1 MGDHNN
7 IIAGGAAIVIGSD
20 LGYILQGTGVVMSVT
35 SEPMYVRVEGGV
47 NAEVMARF
55 PLVSYEFTTTL
66 AEPTMQNMIYAYD
79 WQNSTGTGASGNVI
93 EFGGENYVPT
103 VREITIFGY
112 VPGSGNFTRQ
122 IVLDRAV
129 AIQGGEHKYT
139 DTEVTTVPFTFH
151 GLYDSA
157 DSRVGQMIDGTS

>member
-7 IIAGGAAIVIGSD
+7 VIAGGASITLGSD

-35 SEPMYVRVEGGV
+35 SEPLYVNVEGM
-47 NAEVMARF
+47 NAEIMARF
-55 PLVSYEFTTTL
+55 PKVSYEFTTTL

-79 WQNSTGTGASGNVI
+79 WQNDSATGASGNVL

-122 IVLDRAV
+122 IALDRAV
-129 AIQGGEHKYT
+129 AVPGGEHKYT

-151 GLYDSA
+151 GLYDSG
-157 DSRVGQMIDGTS
+157 DSRVGQLIDGTS